1 LLTFL
6 SRPKLSKVR
15 DGNSSHLGVIDFLEW
30 RSIRVKP
37 IETNMDSVNC
47 RDTAKIVRELDNA
60 LAYNE
65 KLASVA
71 SQADA
76 SDLVPGIGPV
86 SVLGI
91 STGSAYYLPGYK
103 DIV

>member
-1 LLTFL
+1 M
-6 SRPKLSKVR
+6 SKVR
-15 DGNSSHLGVIDFLEW
+15 DGNLSHLGVIDFLEW
-30 RSIRVKP
+30 RSISVEP
-37 IETNMDSVNC
+37 IETYMDYVNC